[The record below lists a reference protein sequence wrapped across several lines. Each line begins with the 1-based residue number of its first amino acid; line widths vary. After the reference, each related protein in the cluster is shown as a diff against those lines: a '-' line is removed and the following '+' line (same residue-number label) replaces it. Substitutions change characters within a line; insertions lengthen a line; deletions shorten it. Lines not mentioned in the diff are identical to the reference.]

1 MNTSTQLKALIR
13 NLSRDLDINPEILHR
28 NYMLERFLERI
39 SLSNYRDQFILK
51 GGMLIASI
59 VGVETRSTKDLDT
72 TVSGISL
79 TDADL
84 IKVINEILS
93 VTINDGV
100 KMSLKKIES
109 IRDEADYPGIRLSIE
124 SVMDR
129 TIQTIKIDITTGDK
143 ITPGAIEYPY
153 KLMLEDRDIKL
164 KAYNLETILAEK
176 IETTL
181 SRGTANTRMRDF
193 YDIHILKQT
202 NQNTVNYEVLTKAF
216 KETATYRGT
225 YEVIAGNVKEYIKN
239 IERSE
244 VLFRRWEQYKS
255 RNEYVS
261 EISWNEVVNSLEYIS
276 SKLEME

>member
-28 NYMLERFLERI
+28 NYMIERFLERI

-59 VGVETRSTKDLDT
+59 VGIETRSTKDLDT

-129 TIQTIKIDITTGDK
+129 TKQTIKIDITTGDK
-143 ITPGAIEYPY
+143 ITPRAIEYQY

>member
-1 MNTSTQLKALIR
+1 MI
-13 NLSRDLDINPEILHR
+13 
-28 NYMLERFLERI
+28 ERFLERI

-59 VGVETRSTKDLDT
+59 VGIETRSTKDLDT

-129 TIQTIKIDITTGDK
+129 TKQTIKIDITTGDK
-143 ITPGAIEYPY
+143 ITPRAIEYQY

-239 IERSE
+239 IESSE

>member
-28 NYMLERFLERI
+28 NYMIERFLERI

-59 VGVETRSTKDLDT
+59 VGIETRSTKDLDT

-143 ITPGAIEYPY
+143 ITPRAIEYQY

-239 IERSE
+239 IESSE

>member
-28 NYMLERFLERI
+28 NYMIERFLERI

-59 VGVETRSTKDLDT
+59 VGIETRSTKDLDT

>member
-13 NLSRDLDINPEILHR
+13 NLSKDLGVNPEILHR

-59 VGVETRSTKDLDT
+59 VGIETRSTKDLDT

-93 VTINDGV
+93 VSINDGV
-100 KMSLKKIES
+100 NMSLKKIEN

-129 TIQTIKIDITTGDK
+129 TKQTIKIDITTGDK
-143 ITPGAIEYPY
+143 ITPSAIEYPY

-193 YDIHILKQT
+193 YDIHILKLS
-202 NQNTVNYEVLTKAF
+202 NQNTVNHEILIKAF
-216 KETATYRGT
+216 RETATYRGS
-225 YEVIAGNVKEYIKN
+225 YEVTTGNVKEHIEN

-244 VLFRRWEQYKS
+244 DLFRRWEQYKS

-261 EISWNEVVNSLEYIS
+261 EVTWNEVVNSLEYFT
-276 SKLEME
+276 SKLGME

>member
-28 NYMLERFLERI
+28 NYMIERFLERI

-59 VGVETRSTKDLDT
+59 VGIETRSTKDLDT

-239 IERSE
+239 IESSE